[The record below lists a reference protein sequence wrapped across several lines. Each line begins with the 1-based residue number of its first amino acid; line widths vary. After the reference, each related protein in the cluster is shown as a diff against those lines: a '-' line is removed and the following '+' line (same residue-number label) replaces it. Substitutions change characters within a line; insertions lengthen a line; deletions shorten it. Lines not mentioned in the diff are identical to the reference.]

1 MFQAVIAR
9 SARPVLISGPVED
22 RSRPVLDW
30 SLFPYIIS
38 QYDQISMLKMI
49 PYGSNIGWTKS
60 KNLMPIFITTN
71 AAKWALFIM
80 STLKLNCN
88 LGNFGGPVQ
97 GPVPK
102 LGPVLVLGPQ
112 DRSGPD
118 RLQTLATLYCACI
131 PQCWIWCSWLKPDCV
146 FIMRPSLP

>member
-1 MFQAVIAR
+1 
-9 SARPVLISGPVED
+9 
-22 RSRPVLDW
+22 
-30 SLFPYIIS
+30 
-38 QYDQISMLKMI
+38 
-49 PYGSNIGWTKS
+49 
-60 KNLMPIFITTN
+60 
-71 AAKWALFIM
+71 M

-118 RLQTLATLYCACI
+118 RLQTLDGSKMKVEYNDGDDALVCGKI
-131 PQCWIWCSWLKPDCV
+131 EVRWRLDKSKIEV
-146 FIMRPSLP
+146 R

>member
-1 MFQAVIAR
+1 
-9 SARPVLISGPVED
+9 
-22 RSRPVLDW
+22 
-30 SLFPYIIS
+30 
-38 QYDQISMLKMI
+38 
-49 PYGSNIGWTKS
+49 
-60 KNLMPIFITTN
+60 
-71 AAKWALFIM
+71 M

-118 RLQTLATLYCACI
+118 RLQTLATHHCI
-131 PQCWIWCSWLKPDCV
+131 VLV
-146 FIMRPSLP
+146 FLNVGSDVLDSCFHHAAQPALSVTGTASGFP